1 MSQKHFSLFI
11 AVLLAATTFSSCEK
25 VIDFDG
31 EETEPIMVM
40 ISFPDSG
47 NPWKVR
53 LTESR
58 FFLSNDT
65 IATIKNADVTTEVNG
80 RPTNSLVTYMGN
92 GVYDLGY
99 TPQAGDSLTLHVS
112 VPGKGTMKAGCRIPG
127 NVSVSDFSCTSLDTT
142 WTKYIY
148 DNSEIMECING
159 SVEGKFTL
167 NDPAGERNY
176 YMIKFSTTKR
186 TFRPGPISDNPP
198 QWVSGQYF
206 YLSVDDDVLFDINA
220 TDEIFDIGGSD
231 NADYGYEILFTDER
245 INGQSHTIHF
255 STNINDTKPESAYL
269 EVYSVSHEYYMF
281 KKTLRAA
288 RNQDDFGAMFS
299 EPVQLYSNVEGGSGV
314 LGGASVAKI
323 PIF

>member
-47 NPWKVR
+47 SPWKVR

-112 VPGKGTMKAGCRIPG
+112 VPDKGTMTAGCRIPS
-127 NVSVSDFSCTSLDTT
+127 NVSVSDFICAIDTNTCTEVYPDTVEH
-142 WTKYIY
+142 IY
-148 DNSEIMECING
+148 GQIDAE
-159 SVEGKFTL
+159 FTL
-167 NDPAGERNY
+167 NDPDGERNY
-176 YMIKFSTTKR
+176 YMIK
-186 TFRPGPISDNPP
+186 
-198 QWVSGQYF
+198 VSGFKTTYNYSTQTRDTVKSNF
-206 YLSVDDDVLFDINA
+206 YLHVDDDLLFDINA
-220 TDEIFDIGGSD
+220 SDEIFDLGITEDPSS
-231 NADYGYEILFTDER
+231 GYEVLFSDER

-255 STNINDTKPESAYL
+255 RSDLHAVLIGGVYVEI
-269 EVYSVSHEYYMF
+269 YSVSREYYLF
-281 KKTLRAA
+281 RKTLNTA
-288 RNQDDFGAMFS
+288 NSQDEFAGIIS
-299 EPVQLYSNVEGGSGV
+299 EPVQIYSNVEGGGGV
-314 LGGASVAKI
+314 LGGASVVKI